1 MSQKGDKKKPKSID
15 DIITDYQKFHHK
27 FGKSFKERIKKFE
40 EFHDPENIHAQQFAH
55 HAHYAVFGKPGKE
68 KEYPGASN
76 EAYKKLDKHLED
88 DADKLEDE
96 DKLAEILETYT
107 DTFLQTAMGDAYKKT
122 MEHAGKEGKL
132 NKKELRRFKGQLM
145 GQFYR
150 DEKGNPLNLLED
162 ENIKELK
169 GKTKLDL
176 IEELR
181 NISEGVKKGYT
192 SFLQQKAME
201 GLINEDDRLE
211 MAKYI
216 TPVFQ
221 ERGLK
226 HKNPHI
232 TRTAQEQALHYQ
244 LLLRG
249 ANNVLIEKLDY
260 KPLKYE
266 KKVKEKDKK

>member
-1 MSQKGDKKKPKSID
+1 MADKKKAKSID
-15 DIITDYQKFHHK
+15 EIVSDYQKFHHK
-27 FGKSFKERIKKFE
+27 AGKGFKERIKKFE
-40 EFHDPENIHAQQFAH
+40 EFNDPENIHAQQFAH
-55 HAHYAVFGKPGKE
+55 HAHYTVFGKPGKE
-68 KEYPGASN
+68 KEYPGAYN

-107 DTFLQTAMGDAYKKT
+107 DTFLQKAMGDKYKKT

-132 NKKELRRFKGQLM
+132 NKKELRQFKGQLM
-145 GQFYR
+145 GMFYK
-150 DEKGNPLNLLED
+150 DEKGNPINILDD
-162 ENIKELK
+162 ENLKELK
-169 GKTKLDL
+169 GKKKLDL

-181 NISEGVKKGYT
+181 DLSEGVKKGYT

-201 GLINEDDRLE
+201 GLISEDDRLDLAE
-211 MAKYI
+211 YI

-226 HKNPHI
+226 HKNLHI

-244 LLLRG
+244 LLLKG
-249 ANNVLIEKLDY
+249 ANNVLVEKLGY
-260 KPLKYE
+260 KTLKYE
-266 KKVKEKDKK
+266 KKEEKKK